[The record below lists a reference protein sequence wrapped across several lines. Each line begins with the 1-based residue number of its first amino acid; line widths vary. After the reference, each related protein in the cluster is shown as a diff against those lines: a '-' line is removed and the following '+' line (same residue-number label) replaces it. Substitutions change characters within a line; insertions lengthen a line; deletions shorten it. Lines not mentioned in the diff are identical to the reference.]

1 MYHITFQLED
11 NMKRNTLSM
20 LIVGIVLV
28 LATLACNF
36 SASTAN
42 IKEVVMAKDEA
53 GTQVTTE
60 FSPTDTFY
68 CLVTL
73 ANAPSDTKIKAA
85 WTAVKVEGAAENTA
99 LDQSE
104 LTMGDGTATFNM
116 KNNGPWPVGSYKV
129 DLYLND
135 KLTKTVEFSVK

>member
-1 MYHITFQLED
+1 
-11 NMKRNTLSM
+11 MKRSTLSM
-20 LIVGIVLV
+20 IVVIAVLV
-28 LATLACNF
+28 LATLACSF

-42 IKEVVMAKDEA
+42 IKNITLAKDEA
-53 GTQVTTE
+53 GTQATTE

-85 WTAVKVEGAAENTA
+85 WTAVKVEGEAENTA
-99 LDQSE
+99 IDQSE
-104 LTMGDGTATFNM
+104 LTMGDGTATFNL
-116 KNNGPWPVGSYKV
+116 KNNGAWPVGSYKV